1 MWKLRNQAKCKVKCK
16 ETLEEISADSENE
29 LGEHFLDQALISLA
43 NTPSQLRLHLA
54 IVLISAFL
62 ISAKSH
68 LRETQVWHPLLY
80 ECSDIISTWSKASPE
95 LYLFIDLIVLIANM

>member
-16 ETLEEISADSENE
+16 ETLQEISADSENE
-29 LGEHFLDQALISLA
+29 LWERFLDQALISLA
-43 NTPSQLRLHLA
+43 NTPSQLRLHLTIA
-54 IVLISAFL
+54 LICTFL
-62 ISAKSH
+62 ISANSH

-80 ECSDIISTWSKASPE
+80 ECSDIISTWSKALPE